1 MASYKRVMGIEEDK
15 DSPAYYRE
23 KEARRTNKPSKYDSL
38 RPSGEEERLSTAKR
52 EGLKD
57 AAIGTVLAPAA
68 VALETALG
76 RSGSNKGPIGAGVD
90 HLVGAASRA
99 SKSAKEAADFISQGG
114 ERYMRA
120 KDTEEALDRE
130 LENQTKREARGMK
143 KGGKVKKMASGG
155 MTSKTSSASSRAD
168 GIAQRGK
175 TRGKMY

>member
-1 MASYKRVMGIEEDK
+1 MATYKRKMGIEEDK

-23 KEARRTNKPSKYDSL
+23 KEARRVNKPSKYDSL
-38 RPSGEEERLSTAKR
+38 RPSGEEERLSTSKR

-57 AAIGTVLAPAA
+57 AAIGTALAPVA

-76 RSGSNKGPIGAGVD
+76 RSGSNKGPIGAGAD
-90 HLVGAASRA
+90 HLAGAASRA
-99 SKSAKEAADFISQGG
+99 SKSAKEAADFISSGG

-120 KDTEEALDRE
+120 KDTEEALNRE
-130 LENQTKREARGMK
+130 LESQTKRESKGMK
-143 KGGKVKKMASGG
+143 KGGIIR
-155 MTSKTSSASSRAD
+155 SASSRAD